1 MHSNSSSGSLE
12 TKMRRMALPWKVFWI
27 LLALVVV
34 RIGTSI
40 PLPFV
45 NSSYMESLFGAN
57 TGFLSVMLGDSL
69 EKMSVFALS
78 ITPYITASI
87 IVQLMTVAIPKLEE
101 IKKDGAIG
109 EKRYKKII
117 NITGIVLAIVEAA
130 GMAIGFGKQGL
141 IEPYKWW
148 TVLLCACIWIAG
160 AAVLIWL
167 GNLLEN
173 FNLGSGISMLLLCNI
188 VASIPEDIIKL
199 YEMYMSGKSLWMKG
213 LMALGIA
220 AVFAVIVIISAAL
233 VTSVRNIP
241 ITSSRKAPGNLA
253 QQYFPIP
260 FVTCSVMPIIFAGS
274 LISIPQILSSFIP
287 AMQGNT
293 WQHIIKLLS
302 PYYWGNKTTPIYSL
316 GILIYVVLTY
326 IFTLFYLE
334 VEYNPTELADNL
346 KAQGIVIPGIR
357 PGRPTADYL
366 QRVMTQTA
374 IMGNWC
380 LTAMVIISYVAAN
393 LIGIG
398 SISLSGTSAIIAVS
412 VVNDIYQRIKVE
424 KDSGAKRR
432 SSKRGFFVR
441 SSGTSGRKSK
451 KFALA
456 GFSKR

>member
-1 MHSNSSSGSLE
+1 MQNLE
-12 TKMRRMALPWKVFWI
+12 RTMRRTALPWKIFWI
-27 LLALVVV
+27 VLAMVLV

-45 NSSYMESLFGAN
+45 NSSYMQSLIGEY

-69 EKMSVFALS
+69 EQMSIFALS

-109 EKRYKKII
+109 EKRYKRIT
-117 NITGIVLAIVEAA
+117 NIVGIVLAVLEAA

-148 TVLLCACIWIAG
+148 TVFLCACIWIAG
-160 AAVLIWL
+160 AAILIWL

-188 VASIPEDIIKL
+188 VASIPEDIVKL
-199 YEMYMSGKSLWMKG
+199 YELYMKGKSLWMKG
-213 LMALGIA
+213 LIGLGIF
-220 AVFAVIVIISAAL
+220 AVFAIVVIISITL
-233 VTSVRNIP
+233 VTSIRNIP
-241 ITSSRKAPGNLA
+241 ITSSRKAPGNLS

-274 LISIPQILSSFIP
+274 LISIPQILANFIP
-287 AMQGNT
+287 AMQDGI
-293 WQHIIKLLS
+293 WQKIIKFLS
-302 PYYWGNKTTPIYSL
+302 PSYWGSTTANPIYSL
-316 GILIYVVLTY
+316 GILLYVALTY

-334 VEYNPTELADNL
+334 VEYNPTELAENL

-366 QRVMTQTA
+366 KKTLTQTA
-374 IMGNWC
+374 VMGNWC
-380 LTAMVIISYVAAN
+380 LTGMVIISYVAAN

-412 VVNDIYQRIKVE
+412 VINDIYQRIKVE
-424 KDSGAKRR
+424 KDSGAKRK

-441 SSGTSGRKSK
+441 PTKAFEK
-451 KFALA
+451 KEKFALA
-456 GFSKR
+456 ASKK